1 MSNSQMNKAPKR
13 PTVYSVM
20 LTQMIAVLG
29 FVVVPSLVTFI
40 APVTT
45 VRMYK
50 TADGVSADVTKY
62 VLLFLPLFHTTVER
76 VEDVESHVTT
86 ADWNVSK
93 EERRRG
99 RTGVLVAD
107 GSVLIVG
114 ANLVYQVQST
124 PKDCMVEAKNLRQFL
139 ETTEAE
145 SYSVTITA
153 GWLFSYLL
161 GGVMTGL
168 AILYCLGA
176 TLAILRWILVS
187 LFSRT
192 NDIVVNE

>member
-1 MSNSQMNKAPKR
+1 MSSSHGKQTPTAP
-13 PTVYSVM
+13 TIYSVM

-62 VLLFLPLFHTTVER
+62 ILLFVPLFRTTVER
-76 VEDVESHVTT
+76 VEDIESHVTT

-107 GSVLIVG
+107 GSVIIVG

-124 PKDCMVEAKNLRQFL
+124 PKDCMVEAKNLRQYL
-139 ETTEAE
+139 ETKEAQ

-168 AILYCLGA
+168 AIIYCVGASLG
-176 TLAILRWILVS
+176 LLRWILVS

-192 NDIVVNE
+192 NDIFAKQ